1 MSPLDCHQG
10 RTRRSARAK
19 RAPTIPRWLWPHSVN
34 APRLP
39 LFAFSLLAFSLLA
52 LAACGTTLP
61 TTSPPLAD
69 IDEPLD
75 LRAEPDD
82 EARRAQLPAGTF
94 SGLRVDDAR
103 DTLAAKL
110 DAPSALRIVE
120 IVENSPAQAAGLQV
134 DDVLLEVTVVGQ
146 PPKALQRPSEWRQLE
161 LDAPP
166 NSKLVLII
174 DRAGREARTELTLT
188 PRLRP
193 ATRQSA
199 ERFREEARVGV
210 VLRTATEV
218 EARNSN
224 LGPGGGVVIVGLSR
238 GSPWRTVGL
247 QFGDLITTVDGVPIT
262 HPDTLLAALREPAKT
277 SVQLT
282 VRRGDA
288 TSTLAAPLSRRAG
301 ELSSFSLP
309 LLFSYESKRGRTD
322 WSVLYGLL
330 GYESTAAAW
339 GFTLLGWIS
348 FGGGDADR
356 LLEVDR

>member
-1 MSPLDCHQG
+1 
-10 RTRRSARAK
+10 
-19 RAPTIPRWLWPHSVN
+19 VN
-34 APRLP
+34 ATIQRL
-39 LFAFSLLAFSLLA
+39 LTLSLLA
-52 LAACGTTLP
+52 LTACGTTLP
-61 TTSPPLAD
+61 DTSPPLAD

-82 EARRAQLPAGTF
+82 EARRQQLPAGAF
-94 SGLRVDDAR
+94 AGLRVDDAR

-120 IVENSPAQAAGLQV
+120 VVENSPAQAAGLQV
-134 DDVLLEVTVVGQ
+134 GDVLLEVTVAGRS
-146 PPKALQRPSEWRQLE
+146 PRALQRPGEWRQIE
-161 LDAPP
+161 LDTPP
-166 NSKLVLII
+166 GTKLVMIV

-193 ATRQSA
+193 AARGQV

-218 EARNSN
+218 EARAAN
-224 LGPGGGVVIVGLSR
+224 LGPGGGAVIVGLSR

-247 QFGDLITTVDGVPIT
+247 QFGDLIAAVDGAAIT
-262 HPDTLLAALREPAKT
+262 HPDTLLAVLRDPGKQA
-277 SVQLT
+277 VQLT
-282 VRRGDA
+282 VRRGEA
-288 TSTLAAPLSRRAG
+288 TSTLDAPLSQRAG
-301 ELSSFSLP
+301 ELNSFSLP
-309 LLFSYESKRGRTD
+309 ILFSYESKRGRTE
-322 WSVLYGLL
+322 WSLLYGLL

-339 GFTLLGWIS
+339 DFTLLWLIS